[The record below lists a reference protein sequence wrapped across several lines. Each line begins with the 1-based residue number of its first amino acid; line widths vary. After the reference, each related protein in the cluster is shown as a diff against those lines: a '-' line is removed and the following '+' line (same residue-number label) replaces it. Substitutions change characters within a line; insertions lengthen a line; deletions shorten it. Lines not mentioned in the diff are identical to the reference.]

1 MQYKIN
7 KIIITFSISALL
19 LLFISCTDDTPNAEI
34 ELEKS
39 EIIDV
44 SYGDHEEQKYDIY
57 LPKGRTTQATK
68 VFILVHGGGWVEG
81 DKKDMK
87 DFIPELQQ
95 ESPNY
100 AIVNINYRLA
110 SQGNS
115 PFPMQIDDIKAVIA
129 QLKAKK
135 DEYQIANNYA
145 FIGTSAGA
153 HLGML
158 YSYSYDT
165 NKDVEMVCSIVG
177 PTNFTDNAYVNP
189 TELTY
194 LFLALQIQTITGVS
208 FEQNSQFYIANSP
221 YHVVTED
228 APPTLLFYGD
238 EDPLI
243 PSSQG
248 IDMHAKLDELGVT
261 NEFTLYSGEGHGWE
275 GANLL
280 DTTVKLRA
288 FIQAN
293 F

>member
-7 KIIITFSISALL
+7 KIIITFSISTLL
-19 LLFISCTDDTPNAEI
+19 LLFISCTDDAPNSEI

-44 SYGDHEEQKYDIY
+44 SYGDHAEQKYDIY

-95 ESPNY
+95 ESPDY
-100 AIVNINYRLA
+100 AIVTINYRLA

-194 LFLALQIQTITGVS
+194 LFLALQIQAITGVS
-208 FEQNSQFYIANSP
+208 FEQNSQFYTANSP

-280 DTTVKLRA
+280 DTTEKLRA
-288 FIQAN
+288 FIKAN